1 MKKNSACVIHYG
13 CQMNEYEAQT
23 VSKMLRGAGYEMIQD
38 PDQAEVVIL
47 NTCTIRD
54 QADRKILNRL
64 GSLIPQK
71 RRDPGKRIG
80 VMGCMVE
87 SQREHLQ
94 QNLPQI
100 DFLISPLELSKISE
114 VLRDVTARDYQDYSA
129 YEYLGGSEKNPFRS
143 YLPIQAGCNFNCT
156 YCIVPAVKGREVNF
170 SPESLISKIS
180 SLVKQG
186 VLEITLLGQT
196 INSYRWEKTRFADL
210 LEILAKRFPQTRFRF
225 LTSHPILFADEILEA
240 VRDHGNLLPFFHLP
254 AQSGSTRV
262 LEQMKRGYTR
272 KRYLELAGKIREMV
286 PGATLSTDM
295 ICGFPSET
303 ELEFQE
309 SLSLLREV
317 KFETSFLFYYSER
330 RNTAAAAMADSIPL
344 EIRKERLA
352 RMIEVQRG
360 IQAEIYRSLIGSRL
374 QVLVESK
381 ARRGDGSMKGYTDG
395 NLPVV
400 FPADQNTVGSLLP
413 VRITGSTGHT
423 LLGVV
428 EELGELS

>member
-428 EELGELS
+428 EELGE

>member
-143 YLPIQAGCNFNCT
+143 YPPIQAGCNFNRPH
-156 YCIVPAVKGREVNF
+156 CIVPAVKGREGNF

>member
-262 LEQMKRGYTR
+262 LEQMKSGYTR